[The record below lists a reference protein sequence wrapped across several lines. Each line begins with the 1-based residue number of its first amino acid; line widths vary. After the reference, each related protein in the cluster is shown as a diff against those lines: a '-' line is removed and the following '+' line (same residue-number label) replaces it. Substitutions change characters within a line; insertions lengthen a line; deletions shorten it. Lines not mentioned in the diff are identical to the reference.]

1 MNFVKW
7 YPKDGQVKSM
17 IYTSKIQ
24 KAIKFAAKTHN
35 QYQQQTR
42 KGKVI
47 PYITHPLTVGIILLL
62 AKAKEDI
69 VVAGILHD
77 TIEDSKQ
84 KKKVTPSMV
93 EERFG
98 KKVKDLVISVTEI
111 NKDLPWA
118 QRKALALDHIQ
129 HFSHDSVLVKSA
141 DVLSNGT
148 ELVDD
153 YRRYGKDV
161 FKRFRAS
168 AEDTIGNT
176 EKVIAAL
183 LKRWPKS
190 PLAGDLKKLAK
201 EIRVMKRTLCDKK

>member
-1 MNFVKW
+1 
-7 YPKDGQVKSM
+7 M
-17 IYTSKIQ
+17 IYTQKIQ

-47 PYITHPLTVGIILLL
+47 PYISHPLTAGIILTL
-62 AKAKEDI
+62 AGAKED
-69 VVAGILHD
+69 VVMAGILHD
-77 TIEDSKQ
+77 TIEDSIDT
-84 KKKVTPSMV
+84 KKVTPAMI

-98 KKVKDLVISVTEI
+98 KKVKDLVLSVTET
-111 NKDLPWA
+111 NKKLSWEK
-118 QRKALALDHIQ
+118 RKAIALEHIR

-153 YRRYGKDV
+153 YNRYGEKV
-161 FKRFRAS
+161 FERFKAS
-168 AEDTIGNT
+168 AEETLSNS
-176 EKVIAAL
+176 EKVIQAL

-190 PLAGDLKKLAK
+190 PLALDLKNLAK
-201 EIRVMKRTLCDKK
+201 EIKKMIDK